1 MGQIVTNKTGRRKI
15 IHKGENPEI
24 KIFAKSEDDGFRFE
38 TKLNLNSIHKF
49 KEDYKISLQAYEKNG
64 IALKPLDMGTVGDP
78 NDLAQVY
85 IREIDVD
92 RVLFRLKVYDEKNVL
107 KGLGDKISLMS
118 DDEGGQKSNSSSN
131 TLLPIQETDKIKVP
145 FQIEMEPGEKPIL
158 LLKSKLNLKE
168 KFKNNIIVKTLIY
181 TASIKEILINY
192 ITDPAY
198 NNDSF
203 KDKFLNAI
211 ILNSGN
217 ELYFPEKDM
226 MFDEEGK
233 FTDEGSTWV
242 DDAVAAC
249 INKTVNFQGLNTS
262 LMRQF
267 SKDISK
273 LQNLEVDDED

>member
-64 IALKPLDMGTVGDP
+64 IALKPLDMGTVGEP
-78 NDLAQVY
+78 SDLAQVY

-168 KFKNNIIVKTLIY
+168 KFKNNFKCNYFEFWKRII
-181 TASIKEILINY
+181 
-192 ITDPAY
+192 
-198 NNDSF
+198 
-203 KDKFLNAI
+203 
-211 ILNSGN
+211 
-217 ELYFPEKDM
+217 
-226 MFDEEGK
+226 
-233 FTDEGSTWV
+233 
-242 DDAVAAC
+242 
-249 INKTVNFQGLNTS
+249 
-262 LMRQF
+262 F
-267 SKDISK
+267 SRKRHD
-273 LQNLEVDDED
+273 V

>member
-1 MGQIVTNKTGRRKI
+1 
-15 IHKGENPEI
+15 
-24 KIFAKSEDDGFRFE
+24 
-38 TKLNLNSIHKF
+38 
-49 KEDYKISLQAYEKNG
+49 
-64 IALKPLDMGTVGDP
+64 MGTVGEP
-78 NDLAQVY
+78 SDLAQVY

-203 KDKFLNAI
+203 KDKFLNTI

>member
-1 MGQIVTNKTGRRKI
+1 MKYW
-15 IHKGENPEI
+15 
-24 KIFAKSEDDGFRFE
+24 F
-38 TKLNLNSIHKF
+38 
-49 KEDYKISLQAYEKNG
+49 
-64 IALKPLDMGTVGDP
+64 
-78 NDLAQVY
+78 
-85 IREIDVD
+85 
-92 RVLFRLKVYDEKNVL
+92 
-107 KGLGDKISLMS
+107 
-118 DDEGGQKSNSSSN
+118 
-131 TLLPIQETDKIKVP
+131 
-145 FQIEMEPGEKPIL
+145 
-158 LLKSKLNLKE
+158 
-168 KFKNNIIVKTLIY
+168 VKTLIY
-181 TASIKEILINY
+181 TAAIKEILINY